1 MRVLALADEAPPA
14 DAAEMVAQNNPDV
27 VVTLGDLE
35 PAYCASGSTGTAHA
49 ICCTGTRPRISRT
62 QTHCLGVTEV
72 TWVRGVALLE
82 LERT

>member
-1 MRVLALADEAPPA
+1 MSSSPWATWNPPGLREWV
-14 DAAEMVAQNNPDV
+14 DR
-27 VVTLGDLE
+27 
-35 PAYCASGSTGTAHA
+35 H
-49 ICCTGTRPRISRT
+49 RPRYLLHGHTTPDSRT